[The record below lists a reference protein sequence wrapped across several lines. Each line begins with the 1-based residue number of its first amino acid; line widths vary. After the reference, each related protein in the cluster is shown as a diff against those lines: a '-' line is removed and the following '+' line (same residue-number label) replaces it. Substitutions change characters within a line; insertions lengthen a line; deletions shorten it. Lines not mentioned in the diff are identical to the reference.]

1 MTSTGVCLGSAS
13 SPRKNLAHMNQRR
26 DGFGCELGFS
36 IFCFLFLRFPYFVS
50 VCRFG
55 EFWFYLMDFFLVC
68 YNFLAYL
75 DATLTFHSVA
85 CAYDIV
91 CKFDQQKMSER
102 GFLELSYRK
111 VVLTA
116 DN

>member
-1 MTSTGVCLGSAS
+1 MDLVA
-13 SPRKNLAHMNQRR
+13 NLV
-26 DGFGCELGFS
+26 FPYFVS
-36 IFCFLFLRFPYFVS
+36 FFLRFPYFVS